1 MKDTPDIFSHE
12 GKIMENIDFKYSGN
26 QASFMDNSVSNYDLT
41 ALRILP
47 FDLKKRNEGLKYKKY
62 DLATRNEPQKEQE
75 ITKKGR
81 NENIWVQK

>member
-1 MKDTPDIFSHE
+1 MSPKNGHFSTLKDSPDIFSHE

-47 FDLKKRNEGLKYKKY
+47 FDWKKKKWGF
-62 DLATRNEPQKEQE
+62 EIQE
-75 ITKKGR
+75 I
-81 NENIWVQK
+81 WLSH

>member
-47 FDLKKRNEGLKYKKY
+47 FDLKK
-62 DLATRNEPQKEQE
+62 KEM
-75 ITKKGR
+75 R
-81 NENIWVQK
+81 V